1 MKAFVT
7 GSTGLLGN
15 NLVRMLVAQG
25 YEVKA
30 LVRSKEKAAKQFGN
44 LNITYITGDMNNIEG
59 FAPAMAGCDV
69 LFHTAAYFREY
80 GGGEKH
86 WQELE
91 KININGTIQILEA
104 AEKQGV
110 KKAIY
115 VSSSGVIGQ
124 TKDGKPSDES
134 TPPGKISY
142 ENLYFKSKVLAE
154 EAVAKFIP
162 NHKIEVVM
170 VLPGAIVGPGDI
182 GPTGIGKLIMDFTAK
197 KIPGI
202 IEAGISLVDARE
214 VAQAMIN
221 AVATAKN
228 GDRFIIGGK
237 YATFETLMKTL
248 QKVTGVPAPKSR
260 IPYPMAMV
268 IAIMSELMAFF
279 TRKEP
284 LVTRVNIRT
293 LNAKIELS
301 SAKAE
306 RELGIS
312 FRNLEESLQDSVNWY
327 SQNGY
332 INLSNTREKVLQPV
346 K

>member
-1 MKAFVT
+1 MRAFVT

-15 NLVRMLVAQG
+15 NLVRMLVEQG
-25 YEVKA
+25 HEVKA

-44 LNITYITGDMNNIEG
+44 LNITYVTGDMNNIEG
-59 FAPAMAGCDV
+59 FTPEMSGCDV

-80 GGGEKH
+80 SGGAKH

-91 KININGTIQILEA
+91 KININGTLQILEA

-110 KKAIY
+110 KKVIY

-124 TKDGKPSDES
+124 TKDGKPSDEN

-162 NHKIEVVM
+162 NHKIEVAM

-214 VAQAMIN
+214 VAHGMIS
-221 AVATAKN
+221 AVEKAKN
-228 GDRFIIGGK
+228 GDRFIIGGRF
-237 YATFETLMKTL
+237 ATFETIMKTL
-248 QKVTGVPAPKSR
+248 EKVSGVPTPKSR

-268 IAIMSELMAFF
+268 IAIMSEFGSFF

-284 LVTRVNIRT
+284 LVTRVNIKT
-293 LNAKIELS
+293 LNARIELS

-306 RELGIS
+306 RELGVN
-312 FRNLEESLQDSVNWY
+312 FRSLEESLRDSVNWY

-332 INLSNTREKVLQPV
+332 IKLGTTREKVLQPV